1 MLTLFA
7 MEHLEERKKS
17 AQKYVK
23 FFIADSVFSVFLPDY
38 SHACHVVDYVLR
50 LSLLRIISASVRA
63 SACGVDQLPTK
74 GIKITDGRS
83 NRWEVDV

>member
-1 MLTLFA
+1 MMLTLFA

-38 SHACHVVDYVLR
+38 SHACRVVDYVLR
-50 LSLLRIISASVRA
+50 LSLLRITSASVRA
-63 SACGVDQLPTK
+63 CACICLRCGS
-74 GIKITDGRS
+74 ITYKRNQDY
-83 NRWEVDV
+83 